1 MKSNSRKTVK
11 KPVKNVRGSSGAS
24 KSVLQDASQHL
35 MNTYRRSD
43 MIFTHGRG
51 CYVFD
56 QTGKKYLDFLGGI
69 AVNALGY
76 SYPDL
81 VKTIRREAGRAVH
94 VSNLFHNPFQGPL
107 AAKLAQ
113 MVRHGPRIF
122 LQQRFRS
129 HGRRVEAG
137 AHRREAETRRRDEDA
152 HSWRSK
158 IPFTD
163 ARSARFRSRIPLKY
177 RSRSSRSCL
186 AWNLSA

>member
-1 MKSNSRKTVK
+1 VKAQSKKTALKKVQKSARKTA
-11 KPVKNVRGSSGAS
+11 GSAGAS
-24 KSVLQDASQHL
+24 NLVLKDASRYL

-113 MVRHGPRIF
+113 WSGMDRAFFTNSGSEAVEGALKLARLASWKKSGGSRKTRF
-122 LQQRFRS
+122 LALEHSF
-129 HGRRVEAG
+129 HGRTFG
-137 AHRREAETRRRDEDA
+137 ALSITH
-152 HSWRSK
+152 
-158 IPFTD
+158 PV
-163 ARSARFRSRIPLKY
+163 KY
-177 RSRSSRSCL
+177 REPFEPL
-186 AWNLSA
+186 VPGV